1 MTNAAVEEIIALE
14 DRRWA
19 AQIDDDGQALAE
31 LLSDELSYTHSTS
44 SVDDKT
50 SYIAS
55 ITEKKVNYRAAER
68 LDTKV
73 AVVGETAVVTGR
85 AVVDVEA
92 RGREI
97 ELNIRYSAVWANAGG
112 QWQFVCWQSTPIPG

>member
-1 MTNAAVEEIIALE
+1 MTNASVEEITALE

-19 AQIDDDGQALAE
+19 AQIEDDADALAE
-31 LLSDELSYTHSTS
+31 LLSDELSYTHSTA

-55 ITEKKVNYRAAER
+55 ITEKKVDYRAAER
-68 LDTKV
+68 LDTSV
-73 AVVGETAVVTGR
+73 AIVGQTAVVTGR

-97 ELNIRYSAVWANAGG
+97 ELNIRYSAVWAQADG
-112 QWQFVCWQSTPIPG
+112 QWRFVCWQSTPIPA